1 MCAIWWPRTLVVHCL
16 EKDVRTQEAFVA
28 RNKTGENLLCKT
40 WHGKPIL
47 VIWHSV
53 STGSVLVGSREILTT
68 TLIEVKNKA
77 KESWTGGETQII
89 ASVWTAPLQMAK
101 VPQTCRF
108 SHNNL
113 SLKKLSCIW
122 VFFIQRHAAALL
134 RSVTFRKEC
143 KLYNL
148 HCPQRF
154 RAKPQVTNS
163 TMFSSFDFWSLWPV
177 RLLIV
182 DWP

>member
-68 TLIEVKNKA
+68 LIEQSKRILNRGRNANYRVSVNSSPPDGLGATDLPVFSQQSESQKIVMFMIFFDKKSYTKA
-77 KESWTGGETQII
+77 S
-89 ASVWTAPLQMAK
+89 SD
-101 VPQTCRF
+101 
-108 SHNNL
+108 S
-113 SLKKLSCIW
+113 
-122 VFFIQRHAAALL
+122 AALL
-134 RSVTFRKEC
+134 HF
-143 KLYNL
+143 
-148 HCPQRF
+148 
-154 RAKPQVTNS
+154 AKNVNFT
-163 TMFSSFDFWSLWPV
+163 TC
-177 RLLIV
+177 IV
-182 DWP
+182 H